1 MELGQQMVDRL
12 QTLHSKGYIHRD
24 LRPEHFLYGRGK
36 RPNRLY
42 LTGLNTSKKY
52 LRMDK
57 KHADYRDN
65 KQSFTGTARFLSL
78 NAHMGIQQSRR
89 DDIESLM
96 YILIYLIKT
105 SLPWQNLKANKKNEK
120 YDKIF

>member
-1 MELGQQMVDRL
+1 
-12 QTLHSKGYIHRD
+12 
-24 LRPEHFLYGRGK
+24 
-36 RPNRLY
+36 
-42 LTGLNTSKKY
+42 
-52 LRMDK
+52 MDK